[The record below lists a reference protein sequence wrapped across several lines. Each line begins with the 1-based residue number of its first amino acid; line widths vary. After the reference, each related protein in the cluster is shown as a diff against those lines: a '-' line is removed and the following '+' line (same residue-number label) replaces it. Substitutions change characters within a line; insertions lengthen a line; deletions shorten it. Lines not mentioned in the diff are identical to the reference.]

1 MGSDVAVEVGD
12 PGELGVAV
20 GAAVRPDTVVDLHKV
35 FRFTRGKNLFSLFQW
50 FDVNS
55 VLQILQIAL
64 EES

>member
-1 MGSDVAVEVGD
+1 MSVEVRHSGK
-12 PGELGVAV
+12 LGLTV
-20 GAAVRPDTVVDLHKV
+20 GTGVRTDTVVDLHKV
-35 FRFTRGKNLFSLFQW
+35 FRFTRRKNLFSLFQW